1 MSVYANI
8 YNGTRG
14 ISKFFNFLLYINRKM
29 KKKFTVVIFTDLDG
43 SLLHRDTFKFDTIKD
58 YIKSLVNRG
67 VIIIPNS
74 SKTEKEI
81 EKFIEELGINLPY
94 ISENGSSIHGL
105 NLITSNFPDKLVLS
119 REKEEI
125 LKIFENKVPEK
136 LKEKCFQILKMSKKE
151 KENILGQKDEKLK
164 DALNR
169 KYTLPFLFKGDKNE
183 KNRLLKILNS
193 NSLTFQEG
201 GRVSNLCD
209 NINKVKSMNRVIKI
223 LKKTE
228 DKIKTIAVGDNFN
241 DLEMLRNCD
250 IPCLVFNDQFKLDQI
265 NINNLIFSNKPS
277 PEGWADVIKMA
288 LVKLGFKD

>member
-1 MSVYANI
+1 
-8 YNGTRG
+8 
-14 ISKFFNFLLYINRKM
+14 M

-43 SLLHRDTFKFDTIKD
+43 SLLHRDTFQFDTIKD
-58 YIKSLVNRG
+58 YIKSLVNKG

-81 EKFIEELGINLPY
+81 EKFNEELGVNLPY

-105 NLITSNFPDKLVLS
+105 NLITSNIPDKLILS
-119 REKEEI
+119 REKEEL
-125 LKIFENKVPEK
+125 LKIFENKVPER
-136 LKEKCFQILKMSKKE
+136 LKEKCLQILKMSKKE

-164 DALNR
+164 YALNR
-169 KYTLPFLFKGDKNE
+169 KYTLPILFNGDKNE
-183 KNRLLKILNS
+183 KNRLVKILNS
-193 NSLTFQEG
+193 NSLTLQEG

-250 IPCLVFNDQFKLDQI
+250 IPCLVFNDQFTLDQI
-265 NINNLIFSNKPS
+265 NIENLVFSNKPS

-288 LVKLGFKD
+288 LVKLDFKD

>member
-1 MSVYANI
+1 
-8 YNGTRG
+8 
-14 ISKFFNFLLYINRKM
+14 M
-29 KKKFTVVIFTDLDG
+29 KKKLTIVIFTDLDG
-43 SLLHRDTFKFDTIKD
+43 SLLHRDTFQFDSIKD
-58 YIKSLVNRG
+58 YIKSLVNKG

-81 EKFIEELGINLPY
+81 ENFIEELGINLPY

-105 NLITSNFPDKLVLS
+105 NLITSNFPDKLILS

-136 LKEKCFQILKMSKKE
+136 LKEKCFQISKMSKKE

>member
-1 MSVYANI
+1 
-8 YNGTRG
+8 
-14 ISKFFNFLLYINRKM
+14 M

-43 SLLHRDTFKFDTIKD
+43 SLLHRDTFQFDTIKD
-58 YIKSLVNRG
+58 YIKSLVSKG

-81 EKFIEELGINLPY
+81 ENFIEELGVNLPY

-105 NLITSNFPDKLVLS
+105 NLITSNFPDKIILS
-119 REKEEI
+119 REKEE
-125 LKIFENKVPEK
+125 LLNIFENKVPEK
-136 LKEKCFQILKMSKKE
+136 LKEKCFQISKMSKKE

-183 KNRLLKILNS
+183 KNRLLKILNL
-193 NSLTFQEG
+193 NSLTLQEG

-288 LVKLGFKD
+288 LVRLDF

>member
-1 MSVYANI
+1 
-8 YNGTRG
+8 
-14 ISKFFNFLLYINRKM
+14 L
-29 KKKFTVVIFTDLDG
+29 KKKFIVVIFTDLDG
-43 SLLHRDTFKFDTIKD
+43 SLLHRDTFKFDSIKD
-58 YIKSLVNRG
+58 YIKSLVSKG

-81 EKFIEELGINLPY
+81 EKFNEELGINLPY

-119 REKEEI
+119 RDKEEL
-125 LKIFENKVPEK
+125 LKIYENKVPEK
-136 LKEKCFQILKMSKKE
+136 LKEKCFQISKMSKKE

-193 NSLTFQEG
+193 NSLTLQEG
-201 GRVSNLCD
+201 GRVYNLCD

-241 DLEMLRNCD
+241 DLDMLRNCD

-288 LVKLGFKD
+288 LAKLDFKD